1 MNGGVGDVLT
11 QVVPLFGVILLA
23 WAGGKWMP
31 AAPKLISGVLVYALI
46 PLLVIDKVLR
56 AEPAELMVIPPMM
69 FAVAA
74 LMALPARWLTRRIGD
89 AFDPQLLSASFS
101 FFNVAFFG
109 MPVASALFGEAAVST
124 IICAFVGTALY
135 GDTIGYYLV
144 ARTKEG
150 KAKAA
155 SKALRIPLFY
165 AFVLAVVL
173 KVSGV
178 QPPEA
183 VRAPADIV
191 STLVSILGMA
201 VIGFNLAKVKSG
213 ETDGAVLARILVV
226 RQVSAIVLVA
236 VALAIEAAFVG
247 ILGGRERILV
257 GLIALFPIAAN
268 VSLFASLLGTRE
280 KEAATLVAVSSVLAL
295 VLVTAAIALLGAVGP
310 AVQ

>member
-11 QVVPLFGVILLA
+11 QVLPLFGVILLA
-23 WAGGKWMP
+23 WGAGRWLP
-31 AAPKLISGVLVYALI
+31 WAPKFISGVLVYGLI
-46 PLLVIDKVLR
+46 PILVIDKVLR
-56 AEPAELMVIPPMM
+56 AEPAELAVIPPMM

-74 LMALPARWLTRRIGD
+74 LMALPARWLSQRQGD
-89 AFDPQLLSASFS
+89 DFDPQLLSASFS

-135 GDTIGYYLV
+135 GDTIGYYRV

-150 KAKAA
+150 RTKAA

-165 AFVLAVVL
+165 AFAVAVIL
-173 KVSGV
+173 KLSGV
-178 QPPEA
+178 QAPPSL
-183 VRAPADIV
+183 RGPADMV

-201 VIGFNLAKVKSG
+201 VIGFNLAKVKTG
-213 ETDGAVLARILVV
+213 EANGRVLARILAV
-226 RQVSAIVLVA
+226 RQVSAVVLVA
-236 VALAIEAAFVG
+236 VALAIEALFVG
-247 ILGGRERILV
+247 VLGQREQILV

-280 KEAATLVAVSSVLAL
+280 KEAATLVALSSVVAL
-295 VLVTAAIALLGAVGP
+295 VLVTTAIGLLGLVGM
-310 AVQ
+310 QG

>member
-1 MNGGVGDVLT
+1 MNGGVGAVLT
-11 QVVPLFGVILLA
+11 QVLPLFGVILLA
-23 WAGGKWMP
+23 WGGGKWIP
-31 AAPKLISGVLVYALI
+31 GAPKLISGVLVYALI

-74 LMALPARWLTRRIGD
+74 LMALPARWLSQRIGD

-109 MPVASALFGEAAVST
+109 MPVAGALFGETAVST

-178 QPPEA
+178 QAPESI
-183 VRAPADIV
+183 RGPADMV
-191 STLVSILGMA
+191 STLVSVLGMA

-213 ETDGAVLARILVV
+213 DAGAPVLVRILAV

-236 VALAIEAAFVG
+236 AALAIEATFVG
-247 ILGGRERILV
+247 ILGQREQILV

-295 VLVTAAIALLGAVGP
+295 VLVTVAVGILGAVGP
-310 AVQ
+310 SLQ